1 MVVKIPVLLRSFG
14 SNTPPLGAK
23 IEFSFAKLFSKAS
36 KIPRL
41 LAAGIFLLTLIQ
53 IFHQQLYSFNGAVVF
68 KGFHETA
75 FSIEPSRFG
84 LVPDFNFLV

>member
-1 MVVKIPVLLRSFG
+1 MNYFHSTDQSINHLLRSFG

-41 LAAGIFLLTLIQ
+41 LAAGIFFIDP
-53 IFHQQLYSFNGAVVF
+53 
-68 KGFHETA
+68 
-75 FSIEPSRFG
+75 SIIR
-84 LVPDFNFLV
+84 DNFDRGTIGDLP